1 MAYIVNLMFSDSK
14 VAKGDRL
21 FETLEEAVEM
31 AQTLQASC
39 ERNGFDG
46 VNVFFEE
53 VDKSH

>member
-1 MAYIVNLMFSDSK
+1 MAYIVNLMFPNGA

-21 FETLEEAVEM
+21 FKTLEEAVEM

-39 ERNGFDG
+39 DANNFSG

-53 VDKSH
+53 VDNTN